1 MKRRLAIGFL
11 AVVLLLVAASLAL
24 LRTPWAG
31 RELCRLAAIRV
42 RASTGLTLELGSC
55 RVDPLRLAVEARDVR
70 LGPPGAEPFRAEAV
84 RLRLAPVQA
93 LGGALDL
100 AAVELTRP
108 RVVADLPARDPSR
121 PAAACPPPALS
132 RVRIDTL
139 RVSEGSLDLVLPG
152 GERVRAGRIDVQAV
166 PGAAARGLRQLAP
179 GARRIALRVEARD
192 LAVDGAGRS
201 LRVDAAGARLEAAM
215 DLSAVDGIEA
225 WAEGAGAR
233 VEVRGA
239 VATPCRPVLDLRVS
253 GTVPLRTLLD
263 AAGRP
268 GTAASGTASA
278 SVHVT
283 GPPARLAV
291 EGEARLERARISAFT
306 PGDATVRFRWAGSE
320 VQVERAEVAAAGGP
334 VVAQGKVRIGKT
346 VAVEGEARLEGT
358 ELGDVLGRFGL
369 PGAWV
374 SMRVRGEVKGAG
386 TAWPLALHGTGAL
399 DLADFRVLGH
409 AWDRPRAGER
419 PILAFARGRLDTR
432 VAVGPDGVRLEDARL
447 AVGRESL
454 TAQARLAF
462 AEASGFSVDF
472 AGGVDLGELGHVGGV
487 PMAGRAVVVGGLG
500 AAPYGNPRIHGTVRA
515 RDLRFLQLDLGE
527 AGAELSTAGG
537 DDLVLRVAGVDG
549 RRGETRYTGQVDVDL
564 GASPPRITG
573 GGFEARGRLRDLFE
587 GAMPWLPEARV
598 ARDALDAPVQAEAS
612 LQGPADAPDVDF
624 TARLGPGSLLERP
637 FDAGEVSGR
646 IERGRRAVFE
656 RLELR
661 RESGAA
667 RGSGWVGLAR
677 PFPWELEA
685 SAAGL
690 PLEALGLP
698 GGRWAGRVSGQAQ
711 LGGSWEEPLVR
722 FSGNGDGVSA
732 LGVPV
737 GTVQVGGALQG
748 PVLSL
753 TGSTEGVKFS
763 GQART
768 DGDMPFEARADVD
781 VEDVTRFFPG
791 GPPAGLRARARGVAT
806 AEGVLADV
814 GAARSE
820 LSFGDLQVSYAD
832 FRVQNRDPVR
842 IATAGGR
849 IEVRSFTL
857 VGVNT
862 ELSVTGA
869 RERDGRLSLATEGS
883 LDLRLLGGLLPGVA
897 RPHGGLQLEARVSG
911 TTAEPLLVGSGRL
924 RDAGFQVKDL
934 PVTFAAMSGDL
945 AFSQNRIVFDHLP
958 ATVNGGRAE
967 LDGELELQ
975 RLVPTKVR
983 ATARLEEVPVRIPAN
998 LPSVVSGQLSASGT
1012 WDSMLLSGRLEVL
1025 RALYTERVDLE
1036 RSLLEWKRRA
1046 AAPRG
1051 YDRGGEWLRFDVQ
1064 LVLDGDIRIENDLVR
1079 GGVRGEL
1086 TLTGTLGSLGMVGS
1100 VTMTPGSLV
1109 TFRGHDFLLSHAVV
1123 DLTERRRIRPQM
1135 DVHGEAQVRDYQI
1148 LMHAY
1153 GSFDDPQL
1161 QLSSVPA
1168 LSQED
1173 IFTLLSMGITSR
1185 DSAFTGGGGGVAIG
1199 AAAAQALFAASG
1211 LDEQVRRFLP
1221 RGSPL
1226 QDFTFRITSAYSEGT
1241 GQVVPKAEFESKL
1254 DFTRLGIGAGALKDW
1269 RLRYQAPVS
1278 GVAKGQKAQLE
1289 WRPLPRTSL
1298 FLQWDNESPDTTSGG
1313 DWGADLR
1320 FRLEWTD

>member
-11 AVVLLLVAASLAL
+11 GAVLLLVAASLAL

-31 RELCRLAAIRV
+31 RELCRLAEIRV
-42 RASTGLTLELGSC
+42 RAATGLPLEVASC
-55 RVDPLRLAVEARDVR
+55 RVDPLRLSVEAREVR
-70 LGPPGAEPFRAEAV
+70 LGTPGAEPFRADAV

-93 LGGALDL
+93 LGGALVL
-100 AAVELTRP
+100 AEVEVTRP
-108 RVVADLPARDPSR
+108 RVAATIPARDPSR
-121 PAAACPPPALS
+121 PPAACPPPALS
-132 RVRIDTL
+132 RVRVDTL
-139 RVSEGSLDLVLPG
+139 RVTEGSLELGLPG
-152 GERVRAGRIDVQAV
+152 GARVRAGRIDVRAV
-166 PGAAARGLRQLAP
+166 PGSPARGLRQLAP
-179 GARRIALRVEARD
+179 GARRTALAVEARD
-192 LAVDGAGRS
+192 VVLEGAGRS
-201 LRVDAAGARLEAAM
+201 LRVDAARAELEAATDLSALGGIDAWAEGQGARLE
-215 DLSAVDGIEA
+215 
-225 WAEGAGAR
+225 
-233 VEVRGA
+233 VRGT
-239 VATPCRPVLDLRVS
+239 VASPCRPVLDLEVVAR
-253 GTVPLRTLLD
+253 VPLRTLLD
-263 AAGRP
+263 AAGRT

-283 GPPARLAV
+283 GPAARLVV
-291 EGEARLERARISAFT
+291 EGEARLEKGRIGTFT
-306 PGDATVRFRWAGSE
+306 PGDATARFRWSGEE
-320 VQVERAEVAAAGGP
+320 VQVARAEVAAAGGP
-334 VVAQGKVRIGKT
+334 VVARGKVRIGRT
-346 VAVEGEARLEGT
+346 VAVEGEAHLDGT

-374 SMRVRGEVKGAG
+374 SMRVRGDVKGSG
-386 TAWPLALHGTGAL
+386 TAWPLALRGSGAL

-409 AWDRPRAGER
+409 AWDRPRPGER
-419 PILAFARGRLDTR
+419 PILSFPRGRLDTR
-432 VAVGPDGVRLEDARL
+432 VVVGPDAVRLEEARL
-447 AVGRESL
+447 VVGRETL
-454 TAQARLAF
+454 TAQARLSF
-462 AEASGFSVDF
+462 DEASGFAVDF
-472 AGGVDLGELGHVGGV
+472 AGGVDLGELGHVATV
-487 PMAGRAVVVGGLG
+487 PMAGRAVVVGSLG
-500 AAPYGNPRIHGTVRA
+500 AAPYGNPRVQGTVRA
-515 RDLRFLQLDLGE
+515 RELRFLQLDLGE
-527 AGAELSTAGG
+527 AGAEISTRGG
-537 DDLVLRVAGVDG
+537 DDFLLRVAGVEG
-549 RRGETRYTGQVDVDL
+549 RRGETRYTGQVGVEL
-564 GASPPRITG
+564 GASPVRIAG
-573 GGFEARGRLRDLFE
+573 GRFEARGRLRDLFE

-598 ARDALDAPVQAEAS
+598 ARDALDAPVQAEAR
-612 LQGPADAPDVDF
+612 LEGPADALDVDF
-624 TARLGPGSLLERP
+624 TARLGPGQLLERP

-646 IERGRRAVFE
+646 IEEGRRAVLDA
-656 RLELR
+656 LELR
-661 RESGAA
+661 RESGTA

-677 PFPWELEA
+677 PFPWELEG
-685 SAAGL
+685 SVAGL

-722 FSGNGDGVSA
+722 FFGNGDGVSA

-737 GTVQVGGALQG
+737 GTVQVGGALKGQ
-748 PVLSL
+748 VLTL

-781 VEDVTRFFPG
+781 VEDVTRFLPG

-806 AEGVLADV
+806 AKGVLADV

-820 LSFGDLQVSYAD
+820 LSFSELQVGYAD

-842 IATAGGR
+842 ITTADGR
-849 IEVRSFTL
+849 VDVRSFTL

-862 ELSVTGA
+862 ELSVSGA

-883 LDLRLLGGLLPGVA
+883 LDLRLLGGLLPGVT
-897 RPHGGLQLEARVSG
+897 RPHGRLQLEAHVSG
-911 TTAEPLLVGSGRL
+911 TAAEPLLVGSGRL

-934 PVTFAAMSGDL
+934 PVTFSAMSGDL

-958 ATVNGGRAE
+958 ATVNGGRAD

-983 ATARLEEVPVRIPAN
+983 ATARLDEVPVRIPAS
-998 LPSVVSGQLSASGT
+998 LPSVVSGQLSATGT
-1012 WDSMLLSGRLEVL
+1012 WDSMLLSGRLDVL

-1036 RSLLEWKRRA
+1036 KGLLEWKRRA

-1051 YDRGGEWLRFDVQ
+1051 YDKSGEWLRFDVQ
-1064 LVLDGDIRIENDLVR
+1064 LALDGDIRIENDLVR

-1086 TLTGTLGSLGMVGS
+1086 TLTGTLGSMGLVGS
-1100 VTMTPGSLV
+1100 LTMTPGSLA
-1109 TFRGHDFLLSHAVV
+1109 TFRGHDFQLSHAVV

-1185 DSAFTGGGGGVAIG
+1185 DTAFTGGGGGVAIG

-1221 RGSPL
+1221 RNSPL

-1254 DFTRLGIGAGALKDW
+1254 DFTRLGIRAGALKDW

-1298 FLQWDNESPDTTSGG
+1298 LLQWDNESPDTTSGG
-1313 DWGADLR
+1313 DWGADVK